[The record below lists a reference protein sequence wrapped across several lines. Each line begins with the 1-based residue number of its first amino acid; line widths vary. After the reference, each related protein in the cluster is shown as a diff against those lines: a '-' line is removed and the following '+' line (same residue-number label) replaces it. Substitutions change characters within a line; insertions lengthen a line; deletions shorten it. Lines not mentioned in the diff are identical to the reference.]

1 MRHPQERNDLH
12 AARREQRHRKRRY
25 GMRTTGAGARLLA
38 HLMGRPATARPA
50 KKRRIS
56 GKKKSGKR

>member
-1 MRHPQERNDLH
+1 MRHPEERNDPH
-12 AARREQRHRKRRY
+12 AARREQRHRKKRY

-38 HLMGRPATARPA
+38 HLIGRPVTGRPA

-56 GKKKSGKR
+56 RKRKSSKR